1 MNGRSISA
9 AALMILLLMACTPTR
24 YPTPASPVADVYP
37 DGDSGLGAIDGRVP
51 EGWRQYFRDKSL
63 LAVIELALDNNR
75 DLRAAALHVEEARA
89 TYRIQRADQVPSL
102 GGVAAMD
109 RSRVPRDLSMT
120 GAPLLASQYQ
130 VGLALSSWE
139 LDLWGRI
146 RNLKQ
151 AALQRFLAT
160 ESARR
165 AATVSLVAQIANSY
179 LGLREL
185 DERIAL
191 AQDTIRSRA
200 ESSRIFRLRFEQG
213 SISRLDLAQVEAL
226 LDQAR
231 ALGAELELARAT
243 QAHLLTSLV
252 GAPVASASARGSLDE
267 QVVAADLAPGLPS
280 GLLLRRPD
288 VVAAEHRLQAA
299 HADVGAARAAFLPN
313 VVLTASAGT
322 ASAELDGLFQAG
334 SRVWTFSPSLT
345 LPIFA
350 GGRLRASLELSEV
363 RRDLAVADYEK
374 TVQQAFREVADAL
387 AARRWLAEQLRYYDS
402 LRASQAERAR
412 LAQLRYDNGAATY
425 LEVLDAQRELLTV
438 EQQLVSLR
446 RSVLSSRI
454 DLYAALGGGLE

>member
-1 MNGRSISA
+1 M
-9 AALMILLLMACTPTR
+9 
-24 YPTPASPVADVYP
+24 
-37 DGDSGLGAIDGRVP
+37 
-51 EGWRQYFRDKSL
+51 
-63 LAVIELALDNNR
+63 
-75 DLRAAALHVEEARA
+75 
-89 TYRIQRADQVPSL
+89 
-102 GGVAAMD
+102 
-109 RSRVPRDLSMT
+109 
-120 GAPLLASQYQ
+120 
-130 VGLALSSWE
+130 ALSSWE

-252 GAPVASASARGSLDE
+252 GAPVDSASARGSLDE